1 MIIINNKGINDLD
14 FNYWMNN
21 QLTDD
26 NIEEILEGSDLSM
39 EQEIFKSNY
48 KKFLEIDGKKERWY
62 SLEEAAYIINGN
74 YFSIYEED
82 SKKRSVTIDYV
93 KNKSNDILNNIENG
107 TNQNW
112 NKYHY
117 PQKRKFAFK
126 KVKYVNEDM
135 IDEILRDDVTKPEKI
150 KRGNISIEELL
161 PNQNRIAKYIRQ
173 NENIHNKSIMIDYL
187 NQLSDTL
194 AKSLDDV
201 RYFSN
206 KLSLFKSVI
215 KDSREI
221 AQNIHRDHDIDNKE
235 KYELLKKEYSNFLE
249 NCIRFSN
256 EYLDILD
263 IKNIFNIFDT
273 KKIVLNLS
281 YYTKM
286 WEVPDINNEQPINN
300 NLQKFVDL
308 KKKKYLNNV
317 HWSKNKILKQLNE
330 IEVKPVTLK
339 DGTSETERVAEWM
352 YRNKTK
358 VVYEII
364 NKEFDDVYDL
374 LNGMLKSEYT
384 ELMGYMRIWHN
395 LSKNL

>member
-1 MIIINNKGINDLD
+1 MIIINNKGINDFD
-14 FNYWMNN
+14 FSFWMNN
-21 QLTDD
+21 QLTEDKID
-26 NIEEILEGSDLSM
+26 EILEASDLSM
-39 EQEIFKSNY
+39 EQEIFKDNY
-48 KKFLEIDGKKERWY
+48 KKFLDIDGKEERWY

-74 YFSIYEED
+74 YFSIYNEGIP
-82 SKKRSVTIDYV
+82 KRNVTTDYV
-93 KNKSNDILNNIENG
+93 KNKSNNILNNIQNG
-107 TNQNW
+107 TNQNC
-112 NKYHY
+112 NEYHY
-117 PQKRKFAFK
+117 PKKRKFAFK

-263 IKNIFNIFDT
+263 IKNIFNICDI
-273 KKIVLNLS
+273 KKIVLNMS
-281 YYTKM
+281 DYTKM
-286 WEVPDINNEQPINN
+286 WEIPDINNEQPINN

-308 KKKKYLNNV
+308 KKTKYLNNV

-364 NKEFDDVYDL
+364 NKEFDDVYEL

>member
-1 MIIINNKGINDLD
+1 M
-14 FNYWMNN
+14 
-21 QLTDD
+21 
-26 NIEEILEGSDLSM
+26 
-39 EQEIFKSNY
+39 
-48 KKFLEIDGKKERWY
+48 
-62 SLEEAAYIINGN
+62 
-74 YFSIYEED
+74 
-82 SKKRSVTIDYV
+82 
-93 KNKSNDILNNIENG
+93 KNKSNNILNNIQNG

-112 NKYHY
+112 NEYHY
-117 PQKRKFAFK
+117 PKKRKFAFK

-215 KDSREI
+215 KDSRET

-235 KYELLKKEYSNFLE
+235 KYELLKKEYSNLLE

-273 KKIVLNLS
+273 KKIVLNMS
-281 YYTKM
+281 DYTKM
-286 WEVPDINNEQPINN
+286 WEIPNINNEQPINN
-300 NLQKFVDL
+300 NLQKFVGL

-358 VVYEII
+358 VIYEII
-364 NKEFDDVYDL
+364 NKEFDDVHEL

>member
-1 MIIINNKGINDLD
+1 
-14 FNYWMNN
+14 
-21 QLTDD
+21 
-26 NIEEILEGSDLSM
+26 
-39 EQEIFKSNY
+39 
-48 KKFLEIDGKKERWY
+48 
-62 SLEEAAYIINGN
+62 
-74 YFSIYEED
+74 
-82 SKKRSVTIDYV
+82 
-93 KNKSNDILNNIENG
+93 
-107 TNQNW
+107 
-112 NKYHY
+112 
-117 PQKRKFAFK
+117 
-126 KVKYVNEDM
+126 
-135 IDEILRDDVTKPEKI
+135 
-150 KRGNISIEELL
+150 
-161 PNQNRIAKYIRQ
+161 
-173 NENIHNKSIMIDYL
+173 
-187 NQLSDTL
+187 
-194 AKSLDDV
+194 
-201 RYFSN
+201 
-206 KLSLFKSVI
+206 
-215 KDSREI
+215 
-221 AQNIHRDHDIDNKE
+221 
-235 KYELLKKEYSNFLE
+235 
-249 NCIRFSN
+249 
-256 EYLDILD
+256 
-263 IKNIFNIFDT
+263 IFDT